1 MDVLKQARELQ
12 LIQEAKRG
20 DGDAL
25 AGLYDAYVQRI
36 YRYAA
41 LWLRDASEA
50 EDLTEQVFMR
60 MLESIASFQLG
71 RAPFSAW
78 LFRIA
83 HNLIVD
89 YQRKQRSRARY
100 VRMEGPLLRSDD
112 PSELAIIEV
121 QMAAVREAVKEL
133 PASQQQVIAL
143 RFGGQQSIAEVAQVM
158 SRSEAA
164 VKSLQYKAIQTLRA
178 MLGGRGGDRHER
190 S

>member
-1 MDVLKQARELQ
+1 MDVLEQAPELQ
-12 LIQEAKRG
+12 LVDGAKRG

-25 AGLYDAYVQRI
+25 AGLYDAYVKRI
-36 YRYAA
+36 YRYVV
-41 LWLRDASEA
+41 LRVRNPSEA

-60 MLESIASFQLG
+60 MLESIGSFQPG

-78 LFRIA
+78 LFRVA

-89 YQRKQRSRARY
+89 YQRKQRSRFRY
-100 VRMEGPLLRSDD
+100 LQMEAPLLRSDD

-143 RFGGQQSIAEVAQVM
+143 RFGAQQSIAEVAQVM

-178 MLGGRGGDRHER
+178 MLDGRGGDHHER
-190 S
+190 H

>member
-1 MDVLKQARELQ
+1 MHVIEQAPDLQ
-12 LIQEAKRG
+12 LVDRAKRG

-36 YRYAA
+36 YRYVA
-41 LWLRDASEA
+41 LRLRDASEA
-50 EDLTEQVFMR
+50 EDLTEQVFMK
-60 MLESIASFQLG
+60 MLESIASFQPS

-83 HNLIVD
+83 HNLVVD
-89 YQRKQRSRARY
+89 HQRKQRSRARY
-100 VRMEGPLLRSDD
+100 IQMEAPLLRSED
-112 PSELAIIEV
+112 PSELAVVEV
-121 QMAAVREAVKEL
+121 QMAAVREAVKKL

-158 SRSEAA
+158 SRSQAA

-178 MLGGRGGDRHER
+178 MLDGRGEDRHER
-190 S
+190 H

>member
-1 MDVLKQARELQ
+1 LDVLEQVPELQ
-12 LIQEAKRG
+12 LVDGAKRG

-25 AGLYDAYVQRI
+25 AGLYDAYVKRI
-36 YRYAA
+36 YRYVV
-41 LWLRDASEA
+41 LRVRNPSEA

-60 MLESIASFQLG
+60 MLESIGSFQLG

-100 VRMEGPLLRSDD
+100 VQMEAPLLRSED
-112 PSELAIIEV
+112 PSELAIIEI

-133 PASQQQVIAL
+133 PPSQQQVIAL
-143 RFGGQQSIAEVAQVM
+143 RFGAQQSIAEVAQVM

-178 MLGGRGGDRHER
+178 MLDGRGGDRRER
-190 S
+190 H